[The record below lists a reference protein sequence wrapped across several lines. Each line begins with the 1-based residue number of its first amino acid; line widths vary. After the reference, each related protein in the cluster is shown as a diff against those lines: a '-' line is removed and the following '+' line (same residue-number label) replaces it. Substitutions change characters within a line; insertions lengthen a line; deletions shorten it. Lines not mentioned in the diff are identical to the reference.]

1 VTHRNGVHCA
11 EEELADAGVVGWPIW
26 GIMGDP
32 KIGPMKLRPIAS
44 VAQRVIWEGKVEAR
58 EQQLGLGEEGPK
70 SDLAHPAVPLAGRCG
85 SAQCRGPRIAD
96 VEIVRDHRV
105 YGHGGCVVAVQWS
118 AGRGARRQRPEAGA
132 STRRKMKELSFFV
145 RRSVTQRRAVHCA
158 KPKQHTA
165 IFLG

>member
-1 VTHRNGVHCA
+1 MGGAELFLDSCSLTHRNGVYCP

-70 SDLAHPAVPLAGRCG
+70 SDLPHPAVPRGQTQIG
-85 SAQCRGPRIAD
+85 SMRNAVPRPPGLPTWRSSGI
-96 VEIVRDHRV
+96 HRV
-105 YGHGGCVVAVQWS
+105 YGHGGCMVAVQWS

-132 STRRKMKELSFFV
+132 ELFCSSFSDPETHGHISRLTR
-145 RRSVTQRRAVHCA
+145 
-158 KPKQHTA
+158 
-165 IFLG
+165 